1 MSWIKWIIYEVVLS
15 AKCKKRLKIVFYF
28 RNTISFIEPVGNYT
42 FTNFN
47 FRGGKISIVKLLPHA
62 FYICFYVTIFLKFYM
77 MQRKK
82 KSNSILGTIHQN
94 EISSTLHWLL
104 FLKNYPC
111 NCQIFTEE
119 NNGCVAV
126 LWHFEFYILK
136 CMTFWNVKFFWLVF
150 SMN

>member
-1 MSWIKWIIYEVVLS
+1 MSWIKWLIYEVVLS

-82 KSNSILGTIHQN
+82 NQTQFWVLFTKMKFLPHCTDNY
-94 EISSTLHWLL
+94 
-104 FLKNYPC
+104 FLK
-111 NCQIFTEE
+111 I
-119 NNGCVAV
+119 
-126 LWHFEFYILK
+126 ILAI
-136 CMTFWNVKFFWLVF
+136 VKFLLKKITVVLLYSDISNFTF
-150 SMN
+150 

>member
-1 MSWIKWIIYEVVLS
+1 MNWIKWIIYEVVLS

-82 KSNSILGTIHQN
+82 NQTQFWVLFTKMKFLPHCTDNY
-94 EISSTLHWLL
+94 
-104 FLKNYPC
+104 FLK
-111 NCQIFTEE
+111 I
-119 NNGCVAV
+119 
-126 LWHFEFYILK
+126 ILAI
-136 CMTFWNVKFFWLVF
+136 VKFLLKKITVVLLYSDISNFTF
-150 SMN
+150 

>member
-82 KSNSILGTIHQN
+82 NQTQFWVLFTKMKFLPHCTDNY
-94 EISSTLHWLL
+94 
-104 FLKNYPC
+104 FLK
-111 NCQIFTEE
+111 I
-119 NNGCVAV
+119 
-126 LWHFEFYILK
+126 ILAI
-136 CMTFWNVKFFWLVF
+136 VKFLLKKITVMLLYSDISNFTF
-150 SMN
+150 

>member
-82 KSNSILGTIHQN
+82 NQTQFWVLFTKMKFLPHCTDNY
-94 EISSTLHWLL
+94 
-104 FLKNYPC
+104 FLK
-111 NCQIFTEE
+111 I
-119 NNGCVAV
+119 
-126 LWHFEFYILK
+126 ILAI
-136 CMTFWNVKFFWLVF
+136 VKFLLKKITVVLLYSDISNFTF
-150 SMN
+150 